1 MTDSISPVVDLQYL
15 FAAPIEAV
23 IEADFMAARQFVRY
37 VREFGFVQNASIVC
51 EPGDPNGTDFGE
63 LRMITFFYEQVVGKD
78 KTEWRRVQ
86 VPVLSLIPLP
96 LLGVKTATF
105 DFGVRLLL
113 AERVQAPCAIPL
125 LPDDADDT
133 APRRYRWSAMLA
145 RGRPEAGSHAR
156 EDVSPFLE
164 ANIGAKVEVGQAGI
178 PAGIGN
184 LLALLGMNTQISG
197 VGTQATG
204 DGGDHSRRES

>member
-37 VREFGFVQNASIVC
+37 VREFGFVRKPSTGC
-51 EPGDPNGTDFGE
+51 EPRELDDSDFGE
-63 LRMITFFYEQVVGKD
+63 LRMITFFYEQVLGKD

-96 LLGVKTATF
+96 LLEVKTATF

-113 AERVQAPCAIPL
+113 AERVKASCAIPL
-125 LPDDADDT
+125 LPGDADDA
-133 APRRYRWSAMLA
+133 APRQYRWSAMLA
-145 RGRPEAGSHAR
+145 RGRPEAGGQTR

-184 LLALLGMNTQISG
+184 LLALLGMNTQVG
-197 VGTQATG
+197 GAGTQATG
-204 DGGDHSRRES
+204 EGGDHSRRES